1 MGFHDSRIELSDDK
15 LYSSS
20 LDKGAGSPVG
30 WHAGLSIK
38 NYRHILLYDRLLER
52 LCSQERATLIIHRYV
67 SSSFAQSISIT
78 TCPLTQ
84 RTKQLGIWHTHTT
97 LLYCAYAV
105 KYKYLPTYQVEFTE
119 HNAKVYTLVI
129 PSLYAARMQSCLKVD
144 V

>member
-1 MGFHDSRIELSDDK
+1 MIVTRQGSRALVQPRARNLNYPPLRFIVIRSEHFHEYNTS
-15 LYSSS
+15 
-20 LDKGAGSPVG
+20 
-30 WHAGLSIK
+30 
-38 NYRHILLYDRLLER
+38 
-52 LCSQERATLIIHRYV
+52 
-67 SSSFAQSISIT
+67 

-84 RTKQLGIWHTHTT
+84 RTNQLGIWHTHTT

-105 KYKYLPTYQVEFTE
+105 KYRYLPTYQVEFTE